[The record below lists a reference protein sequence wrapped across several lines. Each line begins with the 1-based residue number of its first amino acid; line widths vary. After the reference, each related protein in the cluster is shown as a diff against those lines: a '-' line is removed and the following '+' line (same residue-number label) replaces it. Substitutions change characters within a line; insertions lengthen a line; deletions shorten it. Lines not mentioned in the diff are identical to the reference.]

1 MIRWQP
7 GYVYPPVW
15 EPPHYAL
22 GPLHILFF
30 AALALAVGLLTYRR
44 PALGVGA
51 LILCAPFAEAR
62 YFLGTSITVSKA
74 ALLGFV
80 IALIVHRTSLRV
92 LGEKPVRALLLAFAA
107 LLTAIVVS
115 ALHAQHEDAV
125 VRELFKWI
133 EYTAV
138 FAAVVVGFA
147 YDPDDRP
154 VWTALIAIG
163 LFEVAAA
170 VFEVFFGAASGVII
184 AGHNI
189 PRVAG
194 TLEGPNQFAGWLNL
208 LLPVLFARMLTD
220 RNPWLIASVSLCA
233 VAEAAT
239 LSRSGIVAAVVAGIV
254 VLVVTRPSRH
264 VGLGFAAGA
273 IVVAGVLVT
282 LGLAVGVEARFF
294 SFAEVPQPDH
304 LGTRAILWA
313 GALDLW
319 RSSPLVG
326 IGAGNF
332 EFDLGM
338 VGHPEIRT
346 HANSLYLQA
355 LSEMGLVGF
364 AATMFM
370 IWTVI
375 ATFAR
380 SFSRRPLVIGVFAA
394 NIALALHQVFDYLW
408 FFPKVGTFWAILLA
422 IGVVEVLA
430 ARDDVGPV
438 PEAT

>member
-15 EPPHYAL
+15 EPPHYAI
-22 GPLHILFF
+22 GPLHALFF
-30 AALALAVGLLTYRR
+30 VALALAVGLLTYRR
-44 PALGVGA
+44 PAFGVGA
-51 LILCAPFAEAR
+51 LILCAPFAEPR
-62 YFLGTSITVSKA
+62 YFLGTSVTVSKA
-74 ALLGFV
+74 ALIGFV
-80 IALIVHRTSLRV
+80 IALIVHRTSLRI
-92 LGEKPVRALLLAFAA
+92 LTEKPVRALLLAFAA
-107 LLTAIVVS
+107 ILAAIVLS
-115 ALHAQHEDAV
+115 ALHAAHGDAV
-125 VRELFKWI
+125 VRELLKWI
-133 EYTAV
+133 EYAAV
-138 FAAVVVGFA
+138 FVAGVVGFA

-154 VWTALIAIG
+154 VWTALIAVGFI
-163 LFEVAAA
+163 EVAAA
-170 VFEVFFGAASGVII
+170 VFELLFGAASGVVIS
-184 AGHNI
+184 GHNF

-208 LLPVLFARMLTD
+208 LLPVLFARALTD
-220 RNPWLIASVSLCA
+220 RNPWLIASVGCCTL
-233 VAEAAT
+233 AELAT
-239 LSRSGIVAAVVAGIV
+239 LSRSGIVAAIVAGAV
-254 VLVVTRPSRH
+254 VLFVTRPTRR

-273 IVVAGVLVT
+273 IVVTAVLVT
-282 LGLAVGVEARFF
+282 LGLAIGLEARFF
-294 SFAEVPQPDH
+294 SVAEVPQPDH

-313 GALDLW
+313 AALDLW

-326 IGAGNF
+326 VGAGNF

-355 LSEMGLVGF
+355 LSEMGLVGC
-364 AATMFM
+364 AATIYL

-380 SFSRRPLVIGVFAA
+380 SFSRRPLLVGIFAA

-408 FFPKVGTFWAILLA
+408 FFPKVGVFWAILLA

-430 ARDDVGPV
+430 ARDDVGPM